1 MKLRRN
7 QSLQLK
13 TRLSGTLRS
22 WLPILQSGI
31 EELEERLKEFEK
43 ENPYMQ
49 VRSGFEE
56 RFGSASAAKPAR
68 RGEHSS
74 SSEVIE
80 ALTLY
85 EKSLYE
91 VLVEQINAPL
101 FPTPLSEEIAY
112 AIIEEIDSEGYFEGD
127 VQDIAARLGV
137 EPAAVEKIRERFAY
151 LEPSGVGAKD
161 TAEAMLFQLRQ
172 SDVEEPI
179 YSLAAKMLENFDS
192 IGNFKSEDGYDEA
205 LTVIK
210 TFKNPPALEYMEA
223 SRQIVPDLVIVQSDD
238 GIEVKINDTFYPDII
253 IEQADEEHSFVRKKI
268 KEARDL
274 IDALQ
279 MRKATLYKIG
289 LMIVEFQYE
298 FFQGGDIRPMK
309 LKDIAE
315 EFDHNPSTIS
325 RAIANKY
332 LMCDRGIF
340 PMKAFFA
347 AAVDED
353 VSNSAIKQFIAE
365 SIAAEDRSK
374 PLSDNKLLE
383 MIEQK
388 FGVKMVRRTVTKYR
402 KQMQIGGS
410 SERKRFYRLA

>member
-1 MKLRRN
+1 MKLRQN

-13 TRLSGTLRS
+13 TKLSSTLRS

-31 EELEERLKEFEK
+31 EELEERLKEYEK

-56 RFGSASAAKPAR
+56 QFGSASAVKPVR

-80 ALTLY
+80 ALTLHN
-85 EKSLYE
+85 KSLYE

-101 FPTPLSEEIAY
+101 FPTPLSEKIAY
-112 AIIEEIDSEGYFEGD
+112 AVIEEINSEGYFEGD
-127 VQDIAARLGV
+127 VHYIAARLGV
-137 EPAAVEKIRERFAY
+137 EPSAVEKIRERFAY
-151 LEPSGVGAKD
+151 LKPSGVGAKD

-192 IGNFKSEDGYDEA
+192 IGSFKSEDGYDKA
-205 LTVIK
+205 LGVIR

-223 SRQIVPDLVIVQSDD
+223 SRQIIPDLVIVQSEE
-238 GIEVKINDTFYPDII
+238 GIEVRINDTFYPDII
-253 IEQADEEHSFVRKKI
+253 IEQSDEDHSFVRKKV

-274 IDALQ
+274 IDALH
-279 MRKATLYKIG
+279 MRRATLYKIG

-383 MIEQK
+383 MIERK

>member
-56 RFGSASAAKPAR
+56 QFGSASAAKPAR